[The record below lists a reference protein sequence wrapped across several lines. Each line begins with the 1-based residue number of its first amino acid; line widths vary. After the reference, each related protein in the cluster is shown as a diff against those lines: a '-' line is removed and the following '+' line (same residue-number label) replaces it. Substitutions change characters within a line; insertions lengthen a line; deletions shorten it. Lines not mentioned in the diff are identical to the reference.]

1 MQRATRRA
9 DRAQLA
15 ALQGEDECNHAM
27 HPAAGVDDT
36 SRTLSFRVR
45 PATIVLPLAAITL
58 VLTALVIALPVAA
71 HLAGRDVGSATFRI
85 LDFRQEA
92 NIPTL
97 FSTALLALAAGLLFL
112 VGRGAWS
119 QDRGLAVRWYG
130 LTLIFVYL
138 SVDEAAMVHE
148 ALNHVPLR
156 FGSSL
161 ALPFLDRF
169 PWVWFYGLAA
179 AAIGLFYLPF
189 LRRLPLRTALI
200 FTIAGC
206 IYLGGALG
214 LETFGAY
221 QIDFHGVSRESL
233 AYVLRGVAEEFCEMS
248 GVLLFLWGLL
258 GYLGQ
263 AGHQVTLSFE
273 SRAAAQVQDAEAA
286 GWWLN
291 GRIEATDRDAR

>member
-9 DRAQLA
+9 DRPPFA
-15 ALQGEDECNHAM
+15 AFEGEDQCNHTV
-27 HPAAGVDDT
+27 HSVAGVEDKF
-36 SRTLSFRVR
+36 RTLSFRVR
-45 PATIVLPLAAITL
+45 PTTLILSLAAITL
-58 VLTALVIALPVAA
+58 VLTALVIALPVVA
-71 HLAGRDVGSATFRI
+71 HLVGRDVGSATFRI

-97 FSTALLALAAGLLFL
+97 YSTALLALAAGLLFL
-112 VGRGAWS
+112 AGSGARS
-119 QDRGLAVRWYG
+119 HDRGLAVRWYG
-130 LTLIFVYL
+130 LALIFVYL
-138 SVDEAAMVHE
+138 SVDEAAMLHE
-148 ALNHVPLR
+148 ALNQVPLR

-200 FTIAGC
+200 FAISGC

-214 LETFGAY
+214 LEAFGAY
-221 QIDFHGVSRESL
+221 QIDSHSVSRESL
-233 AYVLRGVAEEFCEMS
+233 AYILRGVAEEFCEMS

-258 GYLGQ
+258 DYLGQ
-263 AGHQVTLSFE
+263 AGHRVTLSFE
-273 SRAAAQVQDAEAA
+273 SRAAQVQDAEAA

-291 GRIEATDRDAR
+291 GRIEAPDRDAR